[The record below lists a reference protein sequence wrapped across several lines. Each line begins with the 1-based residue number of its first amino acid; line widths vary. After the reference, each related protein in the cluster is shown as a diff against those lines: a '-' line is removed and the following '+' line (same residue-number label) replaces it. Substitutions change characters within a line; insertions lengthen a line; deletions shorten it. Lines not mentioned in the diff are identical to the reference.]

1 MSLDFGRS
9 MTRRRALALAG
20 GATGTWMAGRGIPAL
35 AVPPRNP
42 RMPAGHIRMPS
53 EFAGITDIL
62 QASGE
67 MTHGIL
73 HIGIDRNDI
82 TNVTLR
88 GVPIR
93 PCFAINGDIYFQA
106 LGNGRA
112 LVNGDVALKANEV
125 QPFIDRLLA
134 HHFALQALHQHF
146 YDFSP
151 PVWYIHYRAVGV
163 PLELA
168 RGYKAALSVTSTPFP
183 QRPPAN
189 PTTPLPA
196 SELGA
201 IIGGAAQIGE
211 DGVVHIDI
219 PRKEQVTLAGIVANP
234 YLNIAAPI
242 DFQPHGGGE
251 NAAAIVD
258 FGMIGSEVDAVTGAM
273 RAKGWDVGC
282 LYNQETEQQ
291 PQLFFAHMF
300 KTGNAR
306 RLAREIRAGLELT
319 NSALGVAA

>member
-1 MSLDFGRS
+1 VNWNFAIP

-20 GATGTWMAGRGIPAL
+20 GAAGASLLSREAR
-35 AVPPRNP
+35 AVPPAP
-42 RMPAGHIRMPS
+42 RMPANVRMPP
-53 EFAGITDIL
+53 EFAGVTDIL
-62 QASGE
+62 QAAGE
-67 MTHGIL
+67 MMHGVL

-82 TNVTLR
+82 PNVTLR
-88 GVPIR
+88 GVPIK
-93 PCFAINGDIYFQA
+93 PAFEIDGDIYFQA

-112 LVNGDVALKANEV
+112 LVNGDVALKANEIE
-125 QPFIDRLLA
+125 PFIDRLLA
-134 HHFALQALHQHF
+134 HRFVVQALHQHF

-151 PVWYIHYRAVGV
+151 PVWYIHYRAVGT
-163 PLELA
+163 PLDLA

-183 QRPPAN
+183 QKAPAN

-196 SELGA
+196 AELGA
-201 IIGGAAQIGE
+201 IIGGAARIGD
-211 DGVVHIDI
+211 DGIVHIDI
-219 PRKEQVTLAGIVANP
+219 PRKEQVTLGGIVANP

-242 DFQPHGGGE
+242 DFQPYGGGE
-251 NAAAIVD
+251 NAAAIAD
-258 FGMIGSEVDAVTGAM
+258 FGMIGSEVNGLLRAM

-306 RLAREIRAGLELT
+306 RLAQEIRAGLELT
-319 NSALGVAA
+319 NSVLGAGA